1 MGGFLDRWI
10 RDSWNSSFREGGE
23 DLAAGF
29 GFDGLLGGALG
40 GGEFVVVLFL
50 PEGEFPIPEV
60 GLAEAGE
67 LVGHFADVFP
77 AFIKGRAFTEPP
89 LPGVGEFSGGD
100 GGHGVDDFP
109 GVNFLVWGFRLFG
122 ELEGEVAGF
131 LEFDPI
137 LIPARAPFGEV
148 LLGDAAAGVVLREDA
163 LGFGFGVEPG
173 EEFVAGDAVV
183 QAVVEVVAEG
193 EREVGDF
200 AVTGCSHRSVQ
211 CSRFRGKIDA
221 FGLAL
226 AIEYA
231 TSRYGFGPEACAT
244 RFHFQM
250 TGHLS

>member
-1 MGGFLDRWI
+1 M
-10 RDSWNSSFREGGE
+10 
-23 DLAAGF
+23 AAGF

-40 GGEFVVVLFL
+40 GGEFVVALFL

-89 LPGVGEFSGGD
+89 LPGVGEFGGGD
-100 GGHGVDDFP
+100 GGEGVDDLP
-109 GVNFLVWGFRLFG
+109 GVHICLRGSGCFG

-131 LEFDPI
+131 PEFDPI
-137 LIPARAPFGEV
+137 LISAGAPFGEV

-163 LGFGFGVEPG
+163 LDFGIGVEPG
-173 EEFVAGDAVV
+173 EEFVAGDAIV

-200 AVTGCSHRSVQ
+200 AVAGCIHIFVCRLVILD
-211 CSRFRGKIDA
+211 G
-221 FGLAL
+221 
-226 AIEYA
+226 
-231 TSRYGFGPEACAT
+231 GF
-244 RFHFQM
+244 
-250 TGHLS
+250 

>member
-1 MGGFLDRWI
+1 M
-10 RDSWNSSFREGGE
+10 
-23 DLAAGF
+23 AAGF

-60 GLAEAGE
+60 GLAETGKV
-67 LVGHFADVFP
+67 VGHFADVFP
-77 AFIKGRAFTEPP
+77 AFIKGRAFTKSS
-89 LPGVGEFSGGD
+89 LAGMGEFGGGD

-109 GVNFLVWGFRLFG
+109 GVNVRLRDSGLFG

-131 LEFDPI
+131 LQLDPI

-148 LLGDAAAGVVLREDA
+148 LLGDAAAGVVSREDA

-200 AVTGCSHRSVQ
+200 AVA
-211 CSRFRGKIDA
+211 SRCYHKS
-221 FGLAL
+221 GLL
-226 AIEYA
+226 
-231 TSRYGFGPEACAT
+231 GGLLDCW
-244 RFHFQM
+244 
-250 TGHLS
+250 G